1 METTIL
7 YHQKRKPPG
16 TNPAA
21 RPCLQ
26 TRTRF
31 CRFAF
36 TDTRPIIPHETKEPR
51 CLRGSPENT
60 PQNHSPQR
68 KEDANNYMQ
77 LLVRVNEKAAGRLIP
92 DCLQTPTQPPMRL
105 VDTSKCWLRPLQTP
119 KQAQPPQEEVPNT
132 ICSCVAYC
140 QRLADRYSSPR
151 CAIFRTLA
159 PSSTSGI
166 PATLVNTDTM
176 AASAAEEHASAQ
188 STPPSAVL
196 APITATAA

>member
-68 KEDANNYMQ
+68 KEDANNYR
-77 LLVRVNEKAAGRLIP
+77 LSVSAVNRKAAGRLIP

-119 KQAQPPQEEVPNT
+119 KQAQPPQEEVT
-132 ICSCVAYC
+132 ILY
-140 QRLADRYSSPR
+140 QLALR
-151 CAIFRTLA
+151 
-159 PSSTSGI
+159 
-166 PATLVNTDTM
+166 LVNALRT
-176 AASAAEEHASAQ
+176 AIPRRVARSFARSRRPRPRGFPQ
-188 STPPSAVL
+188 RWSTQTRWPQAPPKNTQ
-196 APITATAA
+196 APNQHRQARC